1 MSKLN
6 LERYLKLLAMEHHR
20 MLDVLLGIDRLIMLM
35 EHEDN
40 IRDVIAFP
48 KNKKAR
54 DVMMN
59 APSKVFEKQLEEVHI
74 KIEE

>member
-1 MSKLN
+1 MFKAFS
-6 LERYLKLLAMEHHR
+6 YGTPPHAGCAP
-20 MLDVLLGIDRLIMLM
+20 GIDRMIMLM

-59 APSKVFEKQLEEVHI
+59 APSKVLDKQLKEVHI
-74 KIEE
+74 KIVED